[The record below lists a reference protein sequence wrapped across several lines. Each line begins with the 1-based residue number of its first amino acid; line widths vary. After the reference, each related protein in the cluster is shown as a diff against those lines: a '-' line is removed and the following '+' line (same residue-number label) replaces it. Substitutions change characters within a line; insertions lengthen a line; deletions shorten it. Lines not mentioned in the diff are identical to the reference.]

1 MRLKG
6 KVIVLTGASSG
17 IGEITAL
24 RLAEE
29 GGKVVAVARRYERL
43 KELAARA
50 KDMAGEVYPLAGDM
64 SKDEDI
70 KNIIG
75 DTMDRYGKI
84 DVLVNNAGVLDG
96 FLSADNMEDEVWDHV
111 MNVNLTGPMKLIRE
125 AMPHMLEQK
134 SGNIINISSV
144 GGLLGAKGGL
154 AYVTSK
160 HGIIGMTRHIA
171 AIFGEDG
178 IKCNAICPGTIK
190 TEIGETVENPNMK
203 VLDKVMKTAEILPV
217 AAEPVKIAN
226 VILFLASDESSFVN
240 GGTIVADGGWTIH

>member
-1 MRLKG
+1 MRLKD

-17 IGEITAL
+17 IGESTAL

-29 GGKVVAVARRYERL
+29 GGKIVAIARRFERL
-43 KELAARA
+43 EKLAEKA
-50 KDMAGEVYPLAGDM
+50 KDMAGEIYPLAGDM

-70 KNIIG
+70 KNIVKATIEK
-75 DTMDRYGKI
+75 YGRI
-84 DVLVNNAGVLDG
+84 DALVNNAGVLDR

-111 MNVNLTGPMKLIRE
+111 MNINLTGPMKLIRE
-125 AMPHMLEQK
+125 AMPHMLEEK

-160 HGIIGMTRHIA
+160 HGIIGMTKHIA

-178 IKCNAICPGTIK
+178 IRCNAISPGTIK
-190 TEIGETVENPNMK
+190 TEIGGTVENPNMK
-203 VLDKVMKTAEILPV
+203 VLDKVMKTSEILPV
-217 AAEPVKIAN
+217 AADAIDIAN
-226 VILFLASDESSFVN
+226 VILFLVSDESKFVN
-240 GGTIVADGGWTIH
+240 GATIVVDGGWTIH